1 MTLGEKLR
9 KARLERG
16 MTQTQV
22 AGARIT
28 RNMLSQLENDAASP
42 SVQTLEYL
50 AEVLGVRVGWLLGDR
65 ESGGE
70 DGQILDQARSLY
82 RAADNRACM
91 TLLQAHPEAEGE
103 EYRLLLLRSAL
114 QCAWEDLG
122 SERIQEAE
130 AEAGLAASCGES
142 LYAGSSDLATAYLI
156 LTRCALAE
164 GRDAAESVEHLQT
177 QCKTLG
183 LEEGRHLA
191 LARYHLS
198 RQQTQAAERELWSIP
213 DLSQRAKA
221 EYLIL
226 RGMLEMQRERY
237 RDAVLYLRQ
246 AEQEPSL
253 PLLQLKELYALLEQC
268 YREQEDYKLAYTYAS
283 RQLALSEN
291 KKQETRKEK
300 KQ

>member
-22 AGARIT
+22 AGAQIT

-42 SVQTLEYL
+42 SVKTLEYL
-50 AEVLGVRVGWLLGDR
+50 AAVLGVRVGWLLGDQER
-65 ESGGE
+65 GGGA
-70 DGQILDQARSLY
+70 GQILEQARSLY
-82 RAADNRACM
+82 RAADSRACM

-103 EYRLLLLRSAL
+103 ECRLLLLRSAL

-122 SERIQEAE
+122 DGRIQAAE
-130 AEAGLAASCGES
+130 AEAKLAVSCGES
-142 LYAGSSDLATAYLI
+142 LYAGPSDLAAAYLI
-156 LTRCALAE
+156 LTRCALTG
-164 GRDAAESVEHLQT
+164 GRDAAASVERLQS

-198 RQQTQAAERELWSIP
+198 QQQLQAAERELWSMP
-213 DLSQRAKA
+213 DLSQQAKA

-226 RGMLEMQRERY
+226 RGMLEMQKERY

-283 RQLALSEN
+283 RQLALSE
-291 KKQETRKEK
+291 KKRKGDS
-300 KQ
+300 Q